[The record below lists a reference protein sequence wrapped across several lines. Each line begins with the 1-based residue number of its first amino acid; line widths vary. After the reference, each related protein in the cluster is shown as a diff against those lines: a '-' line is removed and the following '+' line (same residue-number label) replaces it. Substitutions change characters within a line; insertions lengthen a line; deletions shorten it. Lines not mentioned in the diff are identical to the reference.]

1 MTQAAC
7 KKGLPTASALEYRL
21 PVYPVGKDVPAK
33 FSSAMGDIS
42 RVSIERGAPRARHR
56 DILDAIMVSA
66 SKVAVDPVGR
76 IHVLFDIADVRQAL
90 GLSCISFDWSKC
102 RAYLL
107 DLQSTII
114 AIRRPGDDW
123 PTSWPM
129 LAAVGDAK
137 GDAVREQH
145 QFSAKL
151 KKIVF
156 SEGAAAL
163 LNSETQLY
171 LNKSLVLKILA
182 LRHQVSRSVARW
194 MVSHSG
200 QQHPA
205 VDDVLAYVG
214 AAGGERQRRKYLQQL
229 RGDGQALAEIG
240 IEFDGEQL
248 HYARSSEVFIQ
259 NPIKQGAEPKR
270 GVAEQESAVAEPES
284 GVSKEVLYKELAGAA

>member
-1 MTQAAC
+1 MTQTAC

-21 PVYPVGKDVPAK
+21 PAYPVGKDVPAK
-33 FSSAMGDIS
+33 FSSAMGDII

-76 IHVLFDIADVRQAL
+76 IHVVFDIADVRQAL
-90 GLSCISFDWSKC
+90 CLSCTSFDWSKC

-137 GDAVREQH
+137 ADAVREQH

-156 SEGAAAL
+156 SEGATAL

-194 MVSHSG
+194 LVSHSG

-205 VDDVLAYVG
+205 VDEVLFYVG

-248 HYARSSEVFIQ
+248 HYTRSSEVFIQ
-259 NPIKQGAEPKR
+259 NPRKQGAEPKS
-270 GVAEQESAVAEPES
+270 GVAEPKSAVAEPKS
-284 GVSKEVLYKELAGAA
+284 AVSKEVSYKELAGAA